1 LNVENKVLPL
11 PAKLQIILAMS
22 NTTIRVFLYKP
33 EKMNFQNKTTDISY
47 LLTEWYKQN
56 KRDLPW
62 RDISDP
68 YRIWISEIILQ
79 QTRVNQGMNY
89 YLRFIERFQTVEE
102 LAKTDEDEVLKYWQ
116 GLGYYTRAR
125 NLHKAAKQVVSDFNG
140 IFPTQHADILKL
152 AGIGDYTAAAI
163 SSFAFNQPYA
173 VVDGNVFRVLARV
186 FGIETAIDSNSGKK
200 EFTQLAQNLL
210 SESDPALH
218 NQAIMEFGALQCV
231 PASPD
236 CNNCPLVSHCRAF
249 ELNTV
254 SKLPVKSQK
263 TKVSNRYFNY
273 LFIEFQGYTFIQKR
287 TAKDVWQNLYE
298 FPLIETEQL
307 LSSSEL
313 IENDYFKSLFDDV
326 TETNILKTS
335 NPMKHVLSHR
345 VIYAQFISI
354 RISSLSKSL
363 NQFNQIKIND
373 LDDFA
378 VSRLMELFLEKI
390 N

>member
-1 LNVENKVLPL
+1 MNVENKVLPL

-22 NTTIRVFLYKP
+22 NTTRRVFLYKP

-102 LAKTDEDEVLKYWQ
+102 LAKADEDEVLKYWQ

-236 CNNCPLVSHCRAF
+236 CNNCPLISHCRAF
-249 ELNTV
+249 ELNII

-298 FPLIETEQL
+298 FPLIETDQL

-326 TETNILKTS
+326 TETSILKTS

-354 RISSLSKSL
+354 RISNLSKSL

-378 VSRLMELFLEKI
+378 VSRLMELFLEKLS
-390 N
+390 